1 MDPVEFFT
9 KAFGIAPLSEMP
21 AHVKTGSY
29 AIQKDPA
36 ETLRVFRRAQPAL
49 DKPYW
54 SIKSGRLLVVTD
66 TDADAVSRALWDMTP
81 PDEIEHHAYAGRR
94 V

>member
-36 ETLRVFRRAQPAL
+36 ETLKVFRRVQPAL

-54 SIKSGRLLVVTD
+54 SIKNGRLLVVTE
-66 TDADAVSRALWDMTP
+66 TDSKRIKIAMSATYP
-81 PDEIEHHAYAGRR
+81 E
-94 V
+94 